1 MERKEK
7 SVYDYF
13 VNGTNVRDE
22 EPIEVALKR
31 FKREVTNAGILTE
44 LKKREFYEK
53 PSVLKKLLQ
62 SERKAKRKLP
72 SMLNPG

>member
-1 MERKEK
+1 MDIQ
-7 SVYDYF
+7 DYF
-13 VNGTNVRDE
+13 KAGVKVNDS

-53 PSVLKKLLQ
+53 PSITKKKRR
-62 SERKAKRKLP
+62 EAAIRKRMRKR
-72 SMLNPG
+72 MLYGND